1 MTYTILCAAG
11 FILCAFIVFVA
22 WACCVVA
29 GRADDIAE
37 QRDGIRRS

>member
-1 MTYTILCAAG
+1 MIYICGVLLVG
-11 FILCAFIVFVA
+11 MVLIAFVGY
-22 WACCVVA
+22 ACCVVA